1 MKIGTILR
9 NEGVSDSHSFRY
21 SVYTGRSGKLAKF
34 IYVKDGKIEKGEYY
48 ASDIGIGKGITP
60 VRESDVLK
68 RMACMLDEE
77 LKGR

>member
-9 NEGVSDSHSFRY
+9 NESVSDNHPFRY
-21 SVYTGRSGKLAKF
+21 SVYTGLSGKMAKF
-34 IYVKDGKIEKGEYY
+34 IYVKDGRIEEGKYY
-48 ASDIGIGKGITP
+48 ASDIGRGINP